1 MEKLNTLVHR
11 KFRLW
16 ILLLCGSILYFF
28 ANVQRVAIPGSIF
41 DELQK
46 SLNVSAACIT
56 NLGSAF
62 MYVYALNQLVIGLLV
77 DRFGGCRVIATGA
90 LLFCIGSAVF
100 PFSDSLFMLY
110 FSRAIVGLGAS
121 AVYLSLVKET
131 ARTFTRNFTVMLGL
145 LVLIGYTGGIMA
157 NAPFIAGV
165 QIVGWRM
172 MLKIIAA
179 ATFLAYLIFV
189 GIKFTLK
196 MPAIQNVPFSFTPFL
211 ELLKRRHNRSLFLF
225 SGINFGLYY
234 VLQTVIGKKFL
245 EDFCFMGEVRAAWI
259 LSLLGVLS
267 ATSSFFAASLSRLLG
282 NRRRL
287 FVRTA
292 GLGCILSFLALL
304 LAIGFDCRTQWIALF
319 FCTLTITANVAPVT
333 ISLLRE
339 TNLPNVVGVSV
350 SFMNFYAYITV
361 AILGSLTGILMDLF
375 PPVLKDS
382 VHIYGRNSYLVVFT
396 FLFLLSCVVVYNSF
410 RLRETNG
417 ENCAE
422 TTL

>member
-1 MEKLNTLVHR
+1 M
-11 KFRLW
+11 
-16 ILLLCGSILYFF
+16 
-28 ANVQRVAIPGSIF
+28 
-41 DELQK
+41 
-46 SLNVSAACIT
+46 
-56 NLGSAF
+56 
-62 MYVYALNQLVIGLLV
+62 
-77 DRFGGCRVIATGA
+77 
-90 LLFCIGSAVF
+90 
-100 PFSDSLFMLY
+100 DSLLM
-110 FSRAIVGLGAS
+110 
-121 AVYLSLVKET
+121 
-131 ARTFTRNFTVMLGL
+131 
-145 LVLIGYTGGIMA
+145 
-157 NAPFIAGV
+157 
-165 QIVGWRM
+165 
-172 MLKIIAA
+172 
-179 ATFLAYLIFV
+179 
-189 GIKFTLK
+189 
-196 MPAIQNVPFSFTPFL
+196 
-211 ELLKRRHNRSLFLF
+211 
-225 SGINFGLYY
+225 
-234 VLQTVIGKKFL
+234 
-245 EDFCFMGEVRAAWI
+245 
-259 LSLLGVLS
+259 GVLS
-267 ATSSFFAASLSRLLG
+267 AVSSFFAASLSRLLG
-282 NRRRL
+282 NRRRV